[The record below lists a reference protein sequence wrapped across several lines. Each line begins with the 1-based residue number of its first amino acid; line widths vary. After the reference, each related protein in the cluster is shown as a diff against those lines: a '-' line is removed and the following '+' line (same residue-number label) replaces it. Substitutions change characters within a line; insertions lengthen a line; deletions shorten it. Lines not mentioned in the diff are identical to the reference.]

1 MNIKTTLKHL
11 AHGPLSGPAK
21 ITYSLL
27 ISLRYYLLR
36 LKWFI
41 SGAPKPTEED
51 VALIKDN
58 VTIIFKSF
66 ERQQMAKRLYQN
78 IQAYYP
84 GVRVIIADDSAK
96 PLELQGEHLEVIQLP
111 FNCGLSAG
119 LNRALEKVE
128 TPFVIRMDDDE
139 LLTPYTNWHGQLRF
153 LMEHPQV
160 DLVGVLPYNI
170 PFGGSLERAAELYY
184 RQPMSDAPGRLLLPH
199 MTQIG
204 EKHVVVGKAPNIFLV
219 RTEKLKEVGYDDR
232 IRMIDHND
240 FFWRAAGRMVS
251 VLDKTAYVLH
261 YHNRFDEHY
270 QKFRADVDGD
280 RRYIA
285 MRKYMRQ

>member
-1 MNIKTTLKHL
+1 MQFKRFLKHL

-111 FNCGLSAG
+111 FNSGLSAG

-160 DLVGVLPYNI
+160 DLVAVHLFDM
-170 PFGGSLERAAELYY
+170 PFMKSLEKSSQMYY
-184 RQPMSDAPGRLLLPH
+184 RQSMREAPKRLLIPH
-199 MTQIG
+199 MTRID
-204 EKHVVVGKAPNIFLV
+204 EKHIVLGKTPNTFIV
-219 RTEKLKEVGYDDR
+219 RREKMKSLGYDEH
-232 IRMIDHND
+232 IRMIDHDD
-240 FFWRAAGRMVS
+240 FFWRAAGNMVS
-251 VLDKTAYVLH
+251 ALDTTAYVIH
-261 YHNRFDEHY
+261 YHNRFDKHY
-270 QKFRADVDGD
+270 QKYRADVDGD

-285 MRKYMRQ
+285 IRRYLRK